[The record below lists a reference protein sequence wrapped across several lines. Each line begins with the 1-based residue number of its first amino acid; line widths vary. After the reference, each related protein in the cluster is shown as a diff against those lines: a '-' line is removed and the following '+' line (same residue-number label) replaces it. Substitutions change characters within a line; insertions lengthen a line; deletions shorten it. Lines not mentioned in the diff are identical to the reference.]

1 MFIQYIRFL
10 IKEYL
15 FALIA
20 LAFTIAYWV
29 SAKNLPAKS
38 IDFPKALLLIIIP
51 LFIWN
56 AVNSVREFKKL
67 RSDST
72 VSEQSKWDWSLHIT
86 KDKVVI
92 TIFTI
97 IYLVS
102 TPIVGFFACSIIYL
116 AGLAYYLGV
125 RRPVSL
131 VCFSLLYTATLYGI
145 FVLWLQIRMPAG
157 FLF

>member
-72 VSEQSKWDWSLHIT
+72 VSGI
-86 KDKVVI
+86 
-92 TIFTI
+92 
-97 IYLVS
+97 
-102 TPIVGFFACSIIYL
+102 GACI
-116 AGLAYYLGV
+116 
-125 RRPVSL
+125 
-131 VCFSLLYTATLYGI
+131 
-145 FVLWLQIRMPAG
+145 
-157 FLF
+157 